1 MSVSLRC
8 LFLPVSNKARYNLLT
23 SKKLSINEIL
33 WCVWF
38 FSEPGIFPF
47 FVQELLLYRDSINS
61 RLQIIL
67 RHWIGI
73 LLDILLKD
81 IWIYQCFYPAMKRA
95 RLYKHP
101 YEFSFL
107 RRGGSP
113 GLFHLLS
120 AFQEGIVNAG
130 KKKNGGF
137 SLCFVLGR
145 MRLSF
150 VFCFLFFPF
159 ICFAIMQLLLRHRGS
174 FCQSQRWG
182 YAWLKK
188 SKINLLSH
196 TSTLNAAWNIIV
208 SLCTLCFKGSVPA
221 PWNRECG

>member
-61 RLQIIL
+61 QLQLIL

-130 KKKNGGF
+130 EKKKKWWFF
-137 SLCFVLGR
+137 SLLCFR
-145 MRLSF
+145 KDETQ
-150 VFCFLFFPF
+150 FCFLFFVFFSFYLFCNNATIASAPR
-159 ICFAIMQLLLRHRGS
+159 QLLPESEVRLR
-174 FCQSQRWG
+174 
-182 YAWLKK
+182 LTEE
-188 SKINLLSH
+188 I
-196 TSTLNAAWNIIV
+196 
-208 SLCTLCFKGSVPA
+208 
-221 PWNRECG
+221 